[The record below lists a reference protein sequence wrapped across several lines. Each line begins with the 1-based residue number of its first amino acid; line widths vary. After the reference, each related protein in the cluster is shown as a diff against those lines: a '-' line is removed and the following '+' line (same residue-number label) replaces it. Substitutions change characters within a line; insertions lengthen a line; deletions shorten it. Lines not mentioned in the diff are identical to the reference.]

1 MKRSAA
7 IFAAGVLLTSALSVC
22 RLPASQFG
30 TGFAISPKGYM
41 VTCHHV
47 IRDADRILVH
57 SPHGTL
63 LAKTIAI
70 DPRNDLAILKVEEW
84 KGAHLSL
91 AASSKI
97 RHATTVT
104 ALGFPDPTILGRN
117 PKISKGIISAL
128 SGIRDDPRFLQTSTP
143 VQPGNSG
150 GPLLS
155 PSGQVIG
162 VIAAGLNG
170 IDRMSHG
177 GYLPQAVNYAVK
189 AEFIYPLLENASVK
203 LPWFNTKTTHPVKQ
217 IDRGL
222 SSIVLIEASGRSAPR
237 RQALR
242 APAPRTPFPQRPAT
256 QPNQFALLPPPR
268 PVAFDPV
275 AIRRP

>member
-1 MKRSAA
+1 MKQPAA
-7 IFAAGVLLTSALSVC
+7 ILAAGVLLTSTLS
-22 RLPASQFG
+22 ASQFG

-47 IRDADRILVH
+47 IRNADRILVH
-57 SPHGTL
+57 SAHGTH
-63 LAKTIAI
+63 LAKTVAI
-70 DPRNDLAILKVEEW
+70 DPRNDLAILKVDKW
-84 KGAHLSL
+84 TGAHLSL
-91 AASSKI
+91 AASSSI
-97 RHATTVT
+97 RHATEVT

-170 IDRMSHG
+170 LDRMSHG

-189 AEFIYPLLENASVK
+189 AEFIFPLLDNASIR
-203 LPWFNTKTTHPVKQ
+203 LPWFNTKTGHPVKQ

-222 SSIVLIEASGRSAPR
+222 SSIGLIEASGPQSKRPR
-237 RQALR
+237 QYLSQF
-242 APAPRTPFPQRPAT
+242 PSHPVPQRPVHPHQAMI
-256 QPNQFALLPPPR
+256 PPSFLPRFPTLE
-268 PVAFDPV
+268 PVAL
-275 AIRRP
+275 RRR